1 MPQSIKAQDTS
12 RSILDINN
20 SKLIKKINQLLDT
33 NQKKINNLLFKKID
47 KVKDGLKEGL
57 DKTTKAFIPIDEE
70 RPLPYE
76 VLQNKKYTLGR
87 RAYQNTVSQFN
98 YIFHAEQDL
107 LDILQRARDNYKE
120 DYTELISF
128 YDYDLSTIAKEDIDS
143 IIYRCNANVVLHDL
157 RSNWVDDA
165 YLLLAKAYLYHKN
178 FDTAGSLLQFIN
190 YSFDEKENGMD
201 LLIGSNLRNTKGQFS
216 IATKETNRI
225 WENANI
231 RNESLVWQARNY
243 FETNE
248 LNEGL
253 SLLQLLKTDVF
264 FPKRLHP
271 FLNEMIA
278 YGYYQ
283 SELYDSAANYLIKG
297 LPHAQDKKA
306 KARWTYLIAQMWA
319 KTNNYKKAYTWY
331 KKAQKLST
339 NPLIG
344 VYAKINLVLIDSKQ
358 TNTPWLEL
366 AQSLQRLSKRERYK
380 PYSDIIYFEMAKLA
394 IDNKAFDKAH
404 EWLIISIKKNANG
417 LSQKQKAFELLAN
430 LTYKTSD
437 YSVSRLAYDS
447 INSILKTNP
456 NFELVTL
463 RKKWMPIIEKNDTLI
478 KIEDTL
484 QYVYNLNSVEQP
496 LFLKKWS
503 DRLTIKHEI
512 IKKLFVD
519 ESILQNNNTANI
531 SNNNIG
537 QYGNA
542 SQFGNKSNLGNLSNN
557 SQFGN
562 NGAYSYGN
570 NNTQNGPTTAG
581 ENSSMAGGNEQSTF
595 YFENK
600 NSVALGKKYFNQKWG
615 ERPNVDNWR
624 RKTSASIIYS
634 TGNNSTLKPLGY
646 QLDTAIKKE
655 IIKTKD
661 TSILATLI
669 IPFKLITNS
678 SELSNSNINWNKAA
692 MENAQTFLLE
702 LNDFEKALPL
712 YTLIIE
718 KNIDPSITERALL
731 DLSSHY
737 IHVGNSASADSI
749 IQIVKS
755 AFPDGIYVSKK
766 TSAENKKKLTDSLEA
781 SYKES
786 YFLSQIGDWNTLS
799 KLTPSLD
806 VSLRS
811 TKWFAP
817 FQFIKVKMYAN
828 QGMDSVALIL
838 LDSIISLY
846 NNERIRDRAKNI
858 IAEIKKRK
866 ETESYLTKL
875 KIVPKIKKIEITND
889 SSASLAKVKNEAPLS
904 ENNPIKDNET
914 PTNKNSNMDS
924 TGSIVKEIATER
936 LQFTKDENEP
946 HFIALLTTNVKE
958 LLVKEAQN
966 AFNYLNN
973 DEFSK
978 QNLNVTYTQFD
989 DKVFLVWIGPFEN
1002 LSNSTKYL
1010 NKVKSRLSGEILSFI
1025 PSKQYELYILGK
1037 SNILQ
1042 ISTID
1047 DLQKYKKFMLENIYN

>member
-12 RSILDINN
+12 KSILDINN

-47 KVKDGLKEGL
+47 KVKDGLKDGL

-107 LDILQRARDNYKE
+107 SEILQRARDSYQE
-120 DYTELISF
+120 DFTELISF
-128 YDYDLSTIAKEDIDS
+128 YDYDLSSIAKVDIDS

-231 RNESLVWQARNY
+231 RNESLIWQARNY

-253 SLLQLLKTDVF
+253 SLLQLLKTDAL

-271 FLNEMIA
+271 FLNEMLA

-297 LPHAQDKKA
+297 LSHAPDKMA

-358 TNTPWLEL
+358 SNTPWLEL
-366 AQSLQRLSKRERYK
+366 AQSLKRISKRERFK

-394 IDNKAFDKAH
+394 IENKAFDKAN
-404 EWLIISIKKNANG
+404 EWLIMSIKKNANG

-447 INSILKTNP
+447 INAIIKTNP
-456 NFELVTL
+456 NFELITL
-463 RKKWMPIIEKNDTLI
+463 RKKWMPTIEKNDTLI

-484 QYVYNLNSVEQP
+484 QYVYNLATTDQP
-496 LFLKKWS
+496 FFLKNWS
-503 DRLTIKHEI
+503 SRLKSMYKKNSNIFIDETIV
-512 IKKLFVD
+512 LD
-519 ESILQNNNTANI
+519 NNNNN
-531 SNNNIG
+531 NNNIG
-537 QYGNA
+537 NGSGQLGNNAGQYG
-542 SQFGNKSNLGNLSNN
+542 GNKGNLGNLGNN
-557 SQFGN
+557 SGQFGN
-562 NGAYSYGN
+562 NGANSYGAN
-570 NNTQNGPTTAG
+570 NQ
-581 ENSSMAGGNEQSTF
+581 MAQGNDQGSF
-595 YFENK
+595 YFDNK
-600 NSVALGKKYFNQKWG
+600 NSITLGKQYFNQKWG

-624 RKTSASIIYS
+624 RKASASIIY
-634 TGNNSTLKPLGY
+634 NNTNNTTLKPLGY
-646 QLDTAIKKE
+646 QIDTTNKKE
-655 IIKTKD
+655 TIVTKD
-661 TSILATLI
+661 SSITTTLG
-669 IPFKLITNS
+669 IPYKLLINAS
-678 SELSNSNINWNKAA
+678 DYSNSNLNWNKAA
-692 MENAQTFLLE
+692 MENAQTFLLQ
-702 LNDFEKALPL
+702 LNDFDKALPI
-712 YTLIIE
+712 YQRIIE
-718 KNIDPSITERALL
+718 KNIDPTTTERALL
-731 DLSSHY
+731 DLSSQY
-737 IHVGNSASADSI
+737 IHVGNTSSADSI
-749 IQIVKS
+749 IQIVTS
-755 AFPDGIYVSKK
+755 TFPDGLYVSKK
-766 TSAENKKKLTDSLEA
+766 NMAENKKKLNDSLEA
-781 SYKES
+781 SYKEA
-786 YFLSQIGDWNTLS
+786 YFLSQIGDWKTLS
-799 KLTPSLD
+799 QLTPSLD
-806 VSLRS
+806 ATLRS

-817 FQFIKVKMYAN
+817 FQFIKVKMYAQ

-838 LDSIISLY
+838 LDSVISLY

-858 IAEIKKRK
+858 IDEIKKRK

-875 KIVPKIKKIEITND
+875 KMAPVQQKVKVTID
-889 SSASLAKVKNEAPLS
+889 SSTANATTKKTTPSIAEVSTDSKKDSLNNTAQVSKAAEQELAP
-904 ENNPIKDNET
+904 
-914 PTNKNSNMDS
+914 
-924 TGSIVKEIATER
+924 ER

-958 LLVKEAQN
+958 VLVKEAQN

-973 DEFSK
+973 DEFNK
-978 QNLNVTYTQFD
+978 LHLNVTYTQFD
-989 DKVFLVWIGPFEN
+989 DKVFLVWVGPFEN
-1002 LSNSTKYL
+1002 LAASTNYL
-1010 NKVKSRLSGEILSFI
+1010 NKLKSRLSGEILSFI

-1042 ISTID
+1042 ISTAD
-1047 DLQKYKKFMLENIYN
+1047 DLLKYKNYMFKNIYK